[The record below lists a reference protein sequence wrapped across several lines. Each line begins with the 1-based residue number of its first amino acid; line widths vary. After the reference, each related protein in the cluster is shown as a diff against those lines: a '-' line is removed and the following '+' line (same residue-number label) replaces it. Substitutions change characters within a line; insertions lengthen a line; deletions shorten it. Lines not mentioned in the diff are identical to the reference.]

1 MSRKL
6 CTGNYVAGYA
16 LAVAGEANRSARGV
30 AAGGYPITPQ
40 SEILEFL
47 RGFRFTK
54 GRVQPVESEHSAMAL
69 CMGASLAG
77 ARTFTASSSNGLMY
91 MVENIYAAGF
101 CRLPVVMVAVN
112 RTIGPPWNLWVD
124 QGDTLALRDTAWL
137 QFYCESHQEICDT
150 VLMAFRIAEDPRVLL
165 PVIVAYDGFIVSHT
179 STGVDL
185 PDQELVDKYLPC
197 CEVPHRLDHKRPYM
211 AGAIVSPEDT
221 ASHRHELEQAMAQVP
236 EVLEEARAEFRKIFG
251 RTPDGALAEHHTED
265 AELVLIACNS
275 IASTARQTVD
285 DLRVRGHRVGLI
297 KLKQFRPFPREQL
310 RRAIGKASRL
320 GVLDRNISPG
330 SGGIFWQE
338 VCATFVGRS
347 DLVIQDYLLGLGG
360 GDVTQ
365 DIIERIVAD
374 LAARPASGAPAWP
387 EHNASNP
394 EVDAPRK
401 EGRPS

>member
-1 MSRKL
+1 MAMRL

-16 LAVAGEANRSARGV
+16 LALAGEANRDGRGV

-77 ARTFTASSSNGLMY
+77 ARTFTASSSNGLAY
-91 MVENIYAAGF
+91 MIENIYAAGF
-101 CRLPVVMVAVN
+101 CRLPAVMVAVN

-137 QFYCESHQEICDT
+137 QFYCESHQEVCDT
-150 VLMAFRIAEDPRVLL
+150 VLMAFRIAEDRRVLL
-165 PVIVAYDGFIVSHT
+165 PAIVAYDGFIISHT

-185 PDQELVDKYLPC
+185 PTQEAVDRYLPLC
-197 CEVPHRLDHKRPYM
+197 TVPHRLDHRQPYM

-221 ASHRHELEQAMAQVP
+221 ARHRVELEEAMAQVP
-236 EVLEEARAEFRKIFG
+236 VVLEEARVEFREIFG
-251 RTPDGALAEHHTED
+251 RTPDGAIASYHTED
-265 AELVLIACNS
+265 AEMVLVACNS
-275 IASTARQTVD
+275 IASTARQSVD
-285 DLRVRGHRVGLI
+285 VLRERGHRVGLI
-297 KLKQFRPFPREQL
+297 KLKQFRPFPRREL
-310 RRAIGKASRL
+310 REAIRSGCRI

-330 SGGIFWQE
+330 SGGVFWQE
-338 VCATFVGRS
+338 VCTTFVGRS

-360 GDVTQ
+360 GDVTN
-365 DIIERIVAD
+365 DIIERVVAD
-374 LAARPASGAPAWP
+374 LAQRSSSGEPAWP
-387 EHNASNP
+387 EHEEPKTLHA
-394 EVDAPRK
+394 APRT
-401 EGRPS
+401 EGSPS